1 MKQSRIYPLLLSVVV
16 LLTGVCF
23 VSCEGPV
30 GPMGPMGE
38 RGERGLAGEEG
49 RDGRDG
55 VDGKDGEDGKDGRDG
70 ADGKDGEDG
79 ADGKDGNDG
88 LDLWIQV
95 VEGTVLNRN
104 YRSGNPRYAS
114 IPVGSSL
121 RGEPTILF
129 LGIENENGVYTKID
143 FSSVIWG
150 GDSESHAVPGTEG
163 WYILVY
169 DRWKD
174 LVGSNY
180 QVKFV
185 Q

>member
-1 MKQSRIYPLLLSVVV
+1 MCSLLFRIVVV
-16 LLTGVCF
+16 LLTGACF
-23 VSCEGPV
+23 VACEGPV
-30 GPMGPMGE
+30 GPMGPIGEKGE
-38 RGERGLAGEEG
+38 RGTAGE
-49 RDGRDG
+49 DGRDG
-55 VDGKDGEDGKDGRDG
+55 I
-70 ADGKDGEDG
+70 
-79 ADGKDGNDG
+79 
-88 LDLWIQV
+88 DLWIQV
-95 VEGTVLNRN
+95 VEGTILNRN
-104 YRSGNPRYAS
+104 YRSANSRFAS

-121 RGEPTILF
+121 REEPTILF
-129 LGIENENGVYTKID
+129 LGIENDNGVYSKID

-150 GDSESHAVPGTEG
+150 GSDEDYAVPGTEG